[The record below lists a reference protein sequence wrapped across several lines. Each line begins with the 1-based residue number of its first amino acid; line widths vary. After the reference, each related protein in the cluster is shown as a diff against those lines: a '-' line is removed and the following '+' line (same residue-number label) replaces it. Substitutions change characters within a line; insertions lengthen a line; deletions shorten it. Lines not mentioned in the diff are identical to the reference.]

1 MKLYIDKGFN
11 RKINIDYLEKHYK
24 TSREVSNEFYSNE
37 GIFLHENNQFYKL
50 TPVDKT
56 IEKIEMNR
64 EINILIDPSYY
75 VKKEVD
81 RLSINHINIQIY
93 KYIFHL
99 NSINAIVECKKT
111 HNTYTPYDIYFIPRG
126 KSTSDLPMKAIC
138 KDIHEFIS
146 SLSNI

>member
-1 MKLYIDKGFN
+1 M
-11 RKINIDYLEKHYK
+11 
-24 TSREVSNEFYSNE
+24 
-37 GIFLHENNQFYKL
+37 
-50 TPVDKT
+50 DKT